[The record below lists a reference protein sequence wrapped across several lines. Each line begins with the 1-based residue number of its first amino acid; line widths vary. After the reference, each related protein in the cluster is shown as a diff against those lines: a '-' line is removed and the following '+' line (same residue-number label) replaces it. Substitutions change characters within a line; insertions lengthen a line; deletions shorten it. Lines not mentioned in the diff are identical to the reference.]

1 MRTST
6 YHKPYRHPITFGK
19 HGVGFLTSLGVG
31 KAMGAPG
38 GSMDGSALMR

>member
-6 YHKPYRHPITFGK
+6 YHKPYRHPRTFET
-19 HGVGFLTSLGVG
+19 HGVGFLTLLEVG

-38 GSMDGSALMR
+38 GSMGGSALMR

>member
-6 YHKPYRHPITFGK
+6 YHKPYRHPRTFGK
-19 HGVGFLTSLGVG
+19 HGVGWLILLGVG

-38 GSMDGSALMR
+38 GSMGGLALMR